1 MDQSSPALEVN
12 VGRQGRLV
20 IPAAL
25 RRSLGLGEGD
35 TLIARQEQDRL
46 ILEKPDAIKQ
56 RLRERFAKVPADRQ
70 LVDELLAE
78 RRLEAQQEGE

>member
-25 RRSLGLGEGD
+25 R
-35 TLIARQEQDRL
+35 EQDRL